1 MITLKDAVETVLV
14 SLRDMQAEG
23 HSMTVPLG
31 LLSGVKSSLPEGGE
45 APVLLAINACEAIAV
60 RAREAEHAD
69 LTDLAEQLEKCV
81 RVLSPV
87 VAQLL

>member
-1 MITLKDAVETVLV
+1 MVTLEDAVVTVLIK
-14 SLRDMQAEG
+14 LREMQTDG

-31 LLSGVKSSLPEGGE
+31 LLSGVKSSLPEGGD
-45 APVLLAINACEAIAV
+45 APVLLAKDACEAIAD

-69 LTDLAEQLEKCV
+69 LSDLAEELEKCV

-87 VAQLL
+87 VAQSL